1 MYFILFIP
9 FLKFYNKFPYR
20 NNKFL
25 YLKNNI
31 INLINND
38 KILNHNC
45 NIYYESR
52 IKTENK
58 ILYKIKK
65 NKIPID
71 IYGLRIIYSLND
83 DKKNNDYAYY
93 IQNIIENKYFTLNY
107 FYDDYIKYPKKNNY
121 QGIHMYIYNEI
132 LMEIQIRDIEM
143 HYNAVN
149 GTASNYY

>member
-45 NIYYESR
+45 NIYYES
-52 IKTENK
+52 
-58 ILYKIKK
+58 
-65 NKIPID
+65 
-71 IYGLRIIYSLND
+71 
-83 DKKNNDYAYY
+83 
-93 IQNIIENKYFTLNY
+93 
-107 FYDDYIKYPKKNNY
+107 
-121 QGIHMYIYNEI
+121 
-132 LMEIQIRDIEM
+132 
-143 HYNAVN
+143 
-149 GTASNYY
+149 